1 MSNAALQ
8 TCSNKSHFAKA
19 RCRLA
24 RSFMQS
30 AISSRNFAT
39 TFPRSAISS
48 HTLATS
54 FLLSE
59 ISSRTLATT
68 FLLSEIP
75 SRRFASPYL
84 PSEISSRRFARASQL
99 SYKSCRNVAAR
110 NLHCRF
116 VPARLQEGFHAVR
129 SHRTQF
135 RSALNNLSTEST
147 EISIVIHMNL
157 SVFLSLPSQ
166 CVLYIRNWEGRDKN
180 LIRNK

>member
-30 AISSRNFAT
+30 AISSCSFAR
-39 TFPRSAISS
+39 TFMRSA
-48 HTLATS
+48 
-54 FLLSE
+54 

-84 PSEISSRRFARASQL
+84 PSEISSRRLARASAR
-99 SYKSCRNVAAR
+99 SHEPCRNVAAR
-110 NLHCRF
+110 NLRCRF

-147 EISIVIHMNL
+147 EISIVIHMIL

>member
-1 MSNAALQ
+1 MRQILEAKKERRMSNAALQ

-30 AISSRNFAT
+30 AISSCSFAT
-39 TFPRSAISS
+39 SFLRSAISS
-48 HTLATS
+48 CRLATT

-84 PSEISSRRFARASQL
+84 PSEISSRRFARASPR
-99 SYKSCRNVAAR
+99 SHEPCRNFAAR

-116 VPARLQEGFHAVR
+116 VPERLQEGFHAVR
-129 SHRTQF
+129 SHSTQIPA
-135 RSALNNLSTEST
+135 ALYNLSTDCNHT
-147 EISIVIHMNL
+147 AH
-157 SVFLSLPSQ
+157 
-166 CVLYIRNWEGRDKN
+166 K
-180 LIRNK
+180 

>member
-24 RSFMQS
+24 RTFMQS
-30 AISSRNFAT
+30 AIPSCSFAT
-39 TFPRSAISS
+39 TFPQSTIPSCNFATSFPQSAIAS
-48 HTLATS
+48 HTLVTS
-54 FLLSE
+54 
-59 ISSRTLATT
+59 

-75 SRRFASPYL
+75 SRRLASPYF
-84 PSEISSRRFARASQL
+84 PSGISSRRLARASAR
-99 SYKSCRNVAAR
+99 SHEPCRNVATR

-147 EISIVIHMNL
+147 EISIVIHMIL